1 MPRKPLRVADLPR
14 DVQTKIVAQTMLEGA
29 RRAQL
34 CGCTAV
40 VWLTLHTG
48 RPPPAE
54 IAEFEHRQCLRTR
67 PVSAC
72 VGLAPAL

>member
-1 MPRKPLRVADLPR
+1 MRGELPLFSNVD
-14 DVQTKIVAQTMLEGA
+14 DS
-29 RRAQL
+29 AQL
-34 CGCTAV
+34 R
-40 VWLTLHTG
+40 G
-48 RPPPAE
+48 RFNTILVDSEQLESGEALSTDFRRMATAE